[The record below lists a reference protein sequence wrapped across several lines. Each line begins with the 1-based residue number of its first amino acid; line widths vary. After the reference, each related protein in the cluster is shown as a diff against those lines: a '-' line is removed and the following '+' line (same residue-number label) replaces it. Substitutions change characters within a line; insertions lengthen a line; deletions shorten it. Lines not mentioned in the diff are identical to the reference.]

1 MRECEGDIL
10 KAPNAAAHCMEPP
23 RSSPNAPSLCT
34 PFQANLFVVKV
45 HDDMAD
51 SVKEDVSDGD
61 TAKRVFC
68 SPEHQEIM
76 VKMVEAHLCA
86 HPLIPGHPYPSAAG
100 IQE

>member
-1 MRECEGDIL
+1 
-10 KAPNAAAHCMEPP
+10 MEPP

-68 SPEHQEIM
+68 SSEHQEIM

-86 HPLIPGHPYPSAAG
+86 HPLIPGHPYPSTAG